1 VRRPVKLGVAVSLSG
16 RYALLGRQAVEGV
29 KLYAAD
35 ANRRG
40 GIRIGAQKLPLEVVA
55 VDDQG
60 SESAVRKAVEKLV
73 RVEQVELL
81 FGPYGSGLTLA
92 AAEVAD
98 SLSHVLWNHGG
109 ASDEITRRYF
119 SWSVSV
125 PTPASRYLPPVLDL
139 VRSIDPGAKRVGVVH
154 SATGFA
160 GEVASGA
167 LRGIDERG
175 LALVLHRT
183 YASGTEDF
191 GAILREIAMDTPDVF
206 VAAGRLEDDIHF
218 ATQLAALQPRV
229 RAAALVAAA
238 VTHFRH
244 ALGER
249 SEGFLGPSQWEPEAR
264 YPVDFGPTATEFA
277 ERYRAATGAPP
288 DYPAAQAYAAGLIAE
303 RAAAEA
309 GSLEQKALREAAS
322 RMRLTTFFG
331 PFAIDSAT
339 GAQEAHTMLV
349 TQWQRGVKR
358 IVWPKEVADGQLV
371 LSEAHHD

>member
-1 VRRPVKLGVAVSLSG
+1 MRRPIKLGIAVSLSG
-16 RYALLGRQAVEGV
+16 RYALFGRQAVEGI

-40 GIRIGAQKLPLEVVA
+40 GIRIGAQKVPLEVVV

-60 SESAVRKAVEKLV
+60 SESAMRKAIEKLV
-73 RVEQVELL
+73 RRERVELL
-81 FGPYGSGLTLA
+81 LGPYGSGLTLA

-109 ASDEITRRYF
+109 ASDEITRRGF
-119 SWSVSV
+119 SWTVSV
-125 PTPASRYLPPVLDL
+125 LTPASRYLPPVLDL
-139 VRSIDPGAKRVGVVH
+139 VRSIDPGAKRVSVVH

-160 GEVASGA
+160 REVANGA
-167 LRGIDERG
+167 LRAIDERG
-175 LALVLHRT
+175 LTLVLHRT
-183 YASGTEDF
+183 YASDTEDF
-191 GAILREIAMDTPDVF
+191 GAILREIAIDPPDVLL
-206 VAAGRLEDDIHF
+206 AAGRLEDDIHF

-229 RAAALVAAA
+229 KAAALVAGA

-244 ALGER
+244 ALGGR
-249 SEGFLGPSQWEPEAR
+249 SEGVLGPSQWELEAK
-264 YPVDFGPTATEFA
+264 YAVDFGPAATEFA
-277 ERYRAATGAPP
+277 ERYRAASGAPP
-288 DYPAAQAYAAGLIAE
+288 DYPAAQAYAVGLIAE
-303 RAAAEA
+303 RAAVEA

-322 RMRLTTFFG
+322 RMRLATFFG
-331 PFAIDSAT
+331 PFAIDPVT

-371 LSEAHHD
+371 LAKESHD